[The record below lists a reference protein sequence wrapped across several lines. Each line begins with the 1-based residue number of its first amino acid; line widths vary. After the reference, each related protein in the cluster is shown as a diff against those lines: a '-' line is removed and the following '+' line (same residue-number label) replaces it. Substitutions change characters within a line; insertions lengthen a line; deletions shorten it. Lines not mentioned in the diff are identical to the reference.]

1 MFVSRD
7 VSAFFSKK
15 KKIITLLGTLV
26 VPVGILIYISRDNP
40 VPGIRVS
47 CK

>member
-7 VSAFFSKK
+7 VSAFFRKNKK
-15 KKIITLLGTLV
+15 TIILLGAFV
-26 VPVGILIYISRDNP
+26 VPVGILICISRDNP

-47 CK
+47 GK